1 MDEKLK
7 ILIIEDNQID
17 KTSICRAFTNAG
29 ASREMLK
36 VVKSKDAIDV
46 LQHTY
51 YDCIFLDNYLSGTQT
66 LTLLRKVRSLGIPV
80 PVVVL
85 IENSDRAIIE
95 KVIAAGATDYV
106 NKSTLSAEILD
117 LVTRNAITIYQTKAQ
132 LVLANQQIQQNEQ
145 LIISK
150 TQKIEQ
156 QKQQINLQNL
166 KLIAALELKSQFLA
180 TISHELRTPMNAIIG
195 FSQLLLRPKSD
206 ILSHQQKQMIERILN
221 NGKNLLLLVNEILEF
236 SKLQAG
242 NLDLKPEIFDITKLV
257 KVTVEE
263 MRSLAEAKKL
273 SINIDI
279 NLENSIL
286 YNDSLRVQQILD
298 KLLSNAIKFTET
310 GSIQVKITELAHNR
324 VELAVEDT
332 GIGIALDNI
341 QHIFEPF
348 RQLDQGT
355 NRKFGGTGLGLPIVS
370 ALVNMMGGKITIE
383 SELGKGSIFRVEL
396 LRQVSSISEREITEI
411 NYDSSLKQLVNNH
424 QKGDYKQKRD
434 SKHQQR

>member
-17 KTSICRAFTNAG
+17 KVTICRAFTNAG
-29 ASREMLK
+29 ASKEILK
-36 VVKSKDAIDV
+36 VVESKDAIDV
-46 LQHTY
+46 LQHTS

-66 LTLLRKVRSLGIPV
+66 STLLRKVRSLGIPV

-85 IENSDRAIIE
+85 IENSDRRIIE
-95 KVIAAGATDYV
+95 KLIAAGATDYI

-117 LVTRNAITIYQTKAQ
+117 LVTRNAIAIYQIKAQ
-132 LVLANQQIQQNEQ
+132 LTLANQEIQQK
-145 LIISK
+145 S
-150 TQKIEQ
+150 QKIEQ

-166 KLIAALELKSQFLA
+166 KLIEALELKSQFLA

-195 FSQLLLRPKSD
+195 FSQLLLRPKLG

-221 NGKNLLLLVNEILEF
+221 NGKNLLILINEILEF

-242 NLDLKPEIFDITKLV
+242 NLDLKPEIFDISKLV
-257 KVTVEE
+257 KFSVEE

-286 YNDSLRVQQILD
+286 YNDSLRVRQILE

-310 GSIQVKITELAHNR
+310 GSIYVKITEVLHNR

-341 QHIFEPF
+341 QNIFEPF

-396 LRQVSSISEREITEI
+396 LRQVSSVSEREIIET
-411 NYDSSLKQLVNNH
+411 NYDSSLKKLVNNH
-424 QKGDYKQKRD
+424 QKGDDKQKRD

>member
-29 ASREMLK
+29 ISREMLK
-36 VVKSKDAIDV
+36 VVESKDAIDV
-46 LQHTY
+46 LQHTS
-51 YDCIFLDNYLSGTQT
+51 YDCIFLDNCLSGTQA
-66 LTLLRKVRSLGIPV
+66 LILLRKVRSLGIPV
-80 PVVVL
+80 PVVVV

-95 KVIAAGATDYV
+95 KLIAAGATDYIH
-106 NKSTLSAEILD
+106 KSTLSAEILD
-117 LVTRNAITIYQTKAQ
+117 LVTRNAIAIYQTKAQ
-132 LVLANQQIQQNEQ
+132 LTLANQEIQQK
-145 LIISK
+145 S
-150 TQKIEQ
+150 QKIEQ

-195 FSQLLLRPKSD
+195 FSQLLLRPKSG

-221 NGKNLLLLVNEILEF
+221 NGKNLLILINEILEF

-263 MRSLAEAKKL
+263 MRSLAAAKKI

-286 YNDSLRVQQILD
+286 YNDSLRVRQILD

-310 GSIQVKITELAHNR
+310 GSIKVKITELAHNR

-396 LRQVSSISEREITEI
+396 LRQVSSVSEREITEI
-411 NYDSSLKQLVNNH
+411 NYDSSLKKLVNNH
-424 QKGDYKQKRD
+424 QKGDDKQKRN
-434 SKHQQR
+434 SQHQQR